1 MQNPSGRKGVCGSFS
16 ETKKAREVHRNTG
29 FWAGERFCMD
39 EFEKQITE
47 APNLTL
53 TSSNPA
59 NSRKSLRLTIFPIRT
74 FPGNCDVD
82 KLLTL
87 EDFVEG
93 VT

>member
-1 MQNPSGRKGVCGSFS
+1 MQNPSGRKGVCGPFS

-59 NSRKSLRLTIFPIRT
+59 NSRTSS
-74 FPGNCDVD
+74 VS
-82 KLLTL
+82 
-87 EDFVEG
+87 
-93 VT
+93 VTSHHFSNPNLSR